1 MNSFYTDIPITL
13 VLHFPL
19 GDRLV
24 PGKEAIL
31 FDVGEFLVGVICQV
45 RCSKFEDRDFKS
57 GSLAWR
63 DLVFTS
69 RGEKRFFRN
78 YASPTMK

>member
-63 DLVFTS
+63 DFTS

-78 YASPTMK
+78 DASATMK